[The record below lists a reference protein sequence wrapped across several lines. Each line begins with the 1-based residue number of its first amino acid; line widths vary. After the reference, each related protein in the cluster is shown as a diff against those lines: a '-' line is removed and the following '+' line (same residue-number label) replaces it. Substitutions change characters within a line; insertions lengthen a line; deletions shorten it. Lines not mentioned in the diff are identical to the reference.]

1 MPVDDHQP
9 EWLSTDLMDLF
20 QGLLAAL
27 APLVLFMVLPEAFL
41 AHEVFRSDLLFAGL
55 LVLTLATLMVL

>member
-27 APLVLFMVLPEAFL
+27 VPLVLFMVLPEASL
-41 AHEVFRSDLLFAGL
+41 AHEVFR
-55 LVLTLATLMVL
+55 